1 MPDQKRILPG
11 LLDAEKRVELNEL
24 FLLKAVALALEEDFI
39 ENDVTTSALA
49 GFDGPARARVLAREA
64 GIISGIH
71 PFRETCRQVDPELQV
86 EPRLSDGSPCRAGEV
101 VLQVQG
107 RKSSVLKAERTALNF
122 LGRLS
127 GVATATNLYVEKVKP
142 LGVVL
147 LDTRKTTPGLR
158 YMEKEAVVH
167 GGGANHRLHL
177 AEMALIKDNHISM
190 AGSLGRAV
198 ELVRLANPGLPV
210 EVEVQNLAQLAE
222 ALSLGVEMV
231 MLDNFSAA
239 MVDQAVSLKT
249 TGVKYE
255 LSGNVTL
262 NNISSRL
269 QPGMDFVSVGALTHG
284 CRSIDFTL
292 EFEEA

>member
-1 MPDQKRILPG
+1 VDHRERIIPG
-11 LLDAEKRVELNEL
+11 LLEPAKTAELNIR
-24 FLLKAVALALEEDFI
+24 FLRKAVTLALEEDFI
-39 ENDVTTSALA
+39 ENDVTTAALA

-64 GIISGIH
+64 GIISGIQ

-86 EPRLSDGSPCRAGEV
+86 ELRLSDRAPCRMGEV
-101 VLQVQG
+101 ILRVCG

-127 GVATATNLYVEKVKP
+127 GVATATSLYLEKVKP
-142 LGVVL
+142 LGVIL

-158 YMEKEAVVH
+158 YLEKEAVLH

-190 AGSLGRAV
+190 AGSLGLAV
-198 ELVRLANPGLPV
+198 ELVRRANPGLPV
-210 EVEVQNLAQLAE
+210 EVEVQNIKQLTE

-239 MVDQAVSLKT
+239 MVDQALSLKT
-249 TGVKYE
+249 AEVKYE

-262 NNISSRL
+262 NNISQRI
-269 QPGMDFVSVGALTHG
+269 QPGIDFVSVGALTHG

-292 EFEEA
+292 EFEDE